1 MKLEPSS
8 MSLGLEVAF
17 LPGFAIARRLDKD
30 GDMKRH
36 LLLTPA
42 FGLLTCLGLAG
53 LCFMLEWSLEALTL
67 LMILSNI
74 AAFIAIRVEL
84 NPVHV
89 TNRIDRLPWFWIF
102 TAIAC
107 FIAITPLTYMRP
119 MGVDW
124 VGFASLADA
133 ASKTGGFSLSHPS
146 TGVWIYPPAFP
157 MLAAWIGG
165 PPHDAVFLLGTLCFV
180 SLLMGIAAVG
190 EKLNCGHWTIM
201 AMLLAPALFAKNL
214 DSGYPTVAS
223 QLGLI
228 VILMMFGKK
237 LQWGVIAT
245 TALVVAMIHP
255 TGLIYLSTLIAAQI
269 IISKRK
275 KITITERF
283 QFGILVAAILFAIII
298 ISPAFDGKSVFA
310 EYGWQGGVP
319 MAMYAGLL
327 LPLGLWSAWTLRQDR
342 NAMIL
347 ATWFGLNWGLS
358 SIHLFE
364 GLEGFTLLS
373 MISYAL
379 YSMSMHAFH
388 IPLAALVG
396 MRLSKLEGGISSDG
410 GRAVT
415 IAALLLCGIAHSA
428 LSELSEHDE
437 LHVVS
442 SGDEIL
448 FEMLNQLPDDSIVYT
463 ENENWGHI
471 YSIPEHIGVTS
482 VPTLGILNQDY
493 SIQNAATTAI
503 ISDDIPRLEKLG
515 VTHAIASP
523 KGVMM
528 QYIQASIHW
537 DKLWSVGGSTVY
549 ILENDNMISQFD
561 RVEGD
566 NMRPDPWSSL
576 RSRDPFELGNDK
588 LYLIEGSYGFP
599 VNDSN
604 AYQICVMV
612 EFVGEVTAIVNNNKF
627 SGSGWYNSC
636 SYAGNGGFDI
646 TIESE
651 SEYWINPLGA
661 SGRGDTLIDETGVR
675 VHWIETITLA

>member
-1 MKLEPSS
+1 

-17 LPGFAIARRLDKD
+17 LPGIAIARRLDKD
-30 GDMKRH
+30 GDLKRQ

-53 LCFMLEWSLEALTL
+53 LCFMLEWSLEALTAM
-67 LMILSNI
+67 MILANV
-74 AAFIAIRVEL
+74 AALISIRVEL
-84 NPVHV
+84 EPESVV
-89 TNRIDRLPWFWIF
+89 TQIDRTPWFWIF
-102 TAIAC
+102 TSVAC
-107 FIAITPLTYMRP
+107 FIAITPLSYTRP

-146 TGVWIYPPAFP
+146 IGVWIYPPAFP
-157 MLAAWIGG
+157 MLAAWMGG
-165 PPHDAVFLLGTLCFV
+165 SVVDAVFLLGTLCFV
-180 SLLMGIAAVG
+180 SLLMGVAAVG

-223 QLGLI
+223 QLGLV
-228 VILMMFGKK
+228 VILVMFGER
-237 LQWGVIAT
+237 LHWGIIAT

-255 TGLIYLSTLIAAQI
+255 TGLIYISTLIAAQI
-269 IISKRK
+269 IVTRGEKIS
-275 KITITERF
+275 ITERF
-283 QFGILVAAILFAIII
+283 QFGILVAAILFAIIV
-298 ISPAFDGKSVFA
+298 ISPSFDGKSVFA

-327 LPLGLWSAWTLRQDR
+327 LPLGLWSAWTLRHDK

-347 ATWFGLNWGLS
+347 ASWFTLNWLLS

-373 MISYAL
+373 MMSYAL

-396 MRLSKLEGGISSDG
+396 MRLSKLQGGISSDG
-410 GRAVT
+410 GRAIS
-415 IAALLLCGIAHSA
+415 IAALLLCGLAHSA
-428 LSELSEHDE
+428 LSELSQHDE

-442 SGDEIL
+442 RGDEIL
-448 FEMLNQLPDDSIVYT
+448 FEMLNGLPEDSIVYT
-463 ENENWGHI
+463 ENEHWGHI
-471 YSIPEHIGVTS
+471 YSVPEHIGITS
-482 VPTLGILNQDY
+482 VPTLGILNQEH

-503 ISDDIPRLEKLG
+503 VLDDIPRLKKLG

-523 KGVMM
+523 KGIMM

-537 DKLWSVGGSTVY
+537 EKLWSVGGSTVY
-549 ILENDNMISQFD
+549 ILENDNMISHFD
-561 RVEGD
+561 KVEGE

-576 RSRDPFELGNDK
+576 RSRDPFELGDDR
-588 LYLIEGSYGFP
+588 LYLTEGNHEFA
-599 VNDSN
+599 VNDTI

-612 EFVGEVTAIVNNNKF
+612 EFVGDVTAVVNENRF
-627 SGSGWYNSC
+627 EGSGWYNSC
-636 SYAGNGGFDI
+636 AYGGNGGFDI

-651 SEYWINPLGA
+651 SKIWINPLGA
-661 SGRGDTLIDETGVR
+661 SGRGDVLFDETGVR
-675 VHWIETITLA
+675 VHWVETITLVLV

>member
-1 MKLEPSS
+1 
-8 MSLGLEVAF
+8 
-17 LPGFAIARRLDKD
+17 
-30 GDMKRH
+30 
-36 LLLTPA
+36 
-42 FGLLTCLGLAG
+42 
-53 LCFMLEWSLEALTL
+53 
-67 LMILSNI
+67 
-74 AAFIAIRVEL
+74 
-84 NPVHV
+84 
-89 TNRIDRLPWFWIF
+89 
-102 TAIAC
+102 
-107 FIAITPLTYMRP
+107 
-119 MGVDW
+119 
-124 VGFASLADA
+124 
-133 ASKTGGFSLSHPS
+133 
-146 TGVWIYPPAFP
+146 
-157 MLAAWIGG
+157 
-165 PPHDAVFLLGTLCFV
+165 
-180 SLLMGIAAVG
+180 
-190 EKLNCGHWTIM
+190 
-201 AMLLAPALFAKNL
+201 
-214 DSGYPTVAS
+214 
-223 QLGLI
+223 
-228 VILMMFGKK
+228 
-237 LQWGVIAT
+237 
-245 TALVVAMIHP
+245 
-255 TGLIYLSTLIAAQI
+255 
-269 IISKRK
+269 
-275 KITITERF
+275 
-283 QFGILVAAILFAIII
+283 
-298 ISPAFDGKSVFA
+298 
-310 EYGWQGGVP
+310 
-319 MAMYAGLL
+319 
-327 LPLGLWSAWTLRQDR
+327 
-342 NAMIL
+342 
-347 ATWFGLNWGLS
+347 
-358 SIHLFE
+358 
-364 GLEGFTLLS
+364 
-373 MISYAL
+373 
-379 YSMSMHAFH
+379 
-388 IPLAALVG
+388 
-396 MRLSKLEGGISSDG
+396 
-410 GRAVT
+410 
-415 IAALLLCGIAHSA
+415 
-428 LSELSEHDE
+428 
-437 LHVVS
+437 
-442 SGDEIL
+442 
-448 FEMLNQLPDDSIVYT
+448 MLNQLPDDSIVYT